1 MGIGA
6 HNSILQEDYEP
17 DKLAFMAFRKI
28 DTSDTP
34 ITDNVTK
41 CEF

>member
-1 MGIGA
+1 IGA
-6 HNSILQEDYEP
+6 HNGVQQEDYEP
-17 DKLAFMAFRKI
+17 DKLAFMAFQKS

-34 ITDNVTK
+34 IIDNVTK